1 MKPPRTTFSMD
12 NNSAPTNVHDIGASS
27 NQLNRSLS
35 PPPPVVL
42 SNVERA
48 TKLELET
55 LLKKPALTPE
65 EK

>member
-1 MKPPRTTFSMD
+1 MD
-12 NNSAPTNVHDIGASS
+12 NNLTAENVHNTGAPS

-42 SNVERA
+42 SNIERA
-48 TKLELET
+48 TKVELET
-55 LLKKPALTPE
+55 ILKKPALTPE